1 MSQPNMPRD
10 GSADSMQVL
19 RPGTSQTVPFTD
31 TSSTATPV
39 ALATSTRVV
48 RISGD
53 VDVHYA
59 ATGTVTTVD
68 PFLMAGAYEYFAVAS
83 GDLPE
88 FLAPGGAGSINIT
101 EMS

>member
-19 RPGTSQTVPFTD
+19 RPGTSQTITFSDANTTV
-31 TSSTATPV
+31 SV
-39 ALATSTRVV
+39 ALAASTRVV

-53 VDVHYA
+53 VDVHYSADGAA
-59 ATGTVTTVD
+59 ATTT
-68 PFLMAGAYEYFAVAS
+68 PFLMAGAYEYFAVAP
-83 GDLPE
+83 GDSPQ
-88 FLAPGGAGSINIT
+88 FLAPGGTGTINLT

>member
-1 MSQPNMPRD
+1 MPRD

-19 RPGTSQTVPFTD
+19 RPGTSQTIAFSDANTT
-31 TSSTATPV
+31 TSI
-39 ALATSTRVV
+39 ALSSSTRVV

-53 VDVHYA
+53 VDVHYTADGAA
-59 ATGTVTTVD
+59 ATTS

-83 GDLPE
+83 GDSPQ
-88 FLAPGGAGSINIT
+88 FLAPGGAGTINLT

>member
-19 RPGTSQTVPFTD
+19 RPGASQTITFSD
-31 TSSTATPV
+31 TNTTTSVTL
-39 ALATSTRVV
+39 ALSTRVV

-53 VDVHYA
+53 VDVHYSATGAA
-59 ATGTVTTVD
+59 ATTG
-68 PFLMAGAYEYFAVAS
+68 PFLMAGAYEYFSVAE
-83 GDLPE
+83 GDSPQ
-88 FLAPGGAGSINIT
+88 FLAPGGAGTINLT